1 MGAFEER
8 MNDLNQSVGMF
19 LKVILRWDQN
29 KKELVRGLA
38 QGKVPMEEEI
48 GESHPHYL
56 KSIGNQAQDKGE
68 LGNDKGEGDKNSQMS
83 KDIEVWKMINL
94 TWKDRVDGIW
104 QGAIV

>member
-1 MGAFEER
+1 
-8 MNDLNQSVGMF
+8 
-19 LKVILRWDQN
+19 
-29 KKELVRGLA
+29 
-38 QGKVPMEEEI
+38 MEEEI

-94 TWKDRVDGIW
+94 T
-104 QGAIV
+104 